1 MYGYKTFH
9 PKLAQSLIDSV
20 RSDTASHAYIFEGS
34 KGMYKTETAR
44 LFANALV
51 CAHQSTAP
59 CGECASCRQAMAKSC
74 PDIIIVEHD
83 KGKDGKPK
91 KKIGVAAARETN
103 ADALIKP
110 FAALRKV
117 YIVPDGENLTT
128 EAQNALLKTL
138 EEPPEYVVF
147 IIIIPSASQLLQT
160 IISRSTVITFNAV
173 AADTIYDHIIEKY
186 PEKRDRAAFI
196 TAYSD
201 GVPGAAD
208 ALAADDSF
216 DELRGKC
223 LFMIERLLSKDAA
236 DAFKIEDFVSENA
249 DRVNEICDIWISL
262 LRDIS
267 VLHCGRREAVIN
279 SDKIDALRALMPKA
293 DLKRCIRGA
302 ELLVE
307 SEEMLSKSVKA
318 NAVMLRCALMI

>member
-9 PKLAQSLIDSV
+9 PNLAQSLIDSV
-20 RSDTASHAYIFEGS
+20 RAGTSSHAYIFEGS

-51 CAHQSTAP
+51 CAHPNTAP
-59 CGECASCRQAMAKSC
+59 CGECAACRQAKAGSC
-74 PDIIIVEHD
+74 PDIIFVEHD
-83 KGKDGKPK
+83 KGKDGKHK
-91 KKIGVAAARETN
+91 KKIGVDAARETN
-103 ADALIKP
+103 ADALKKP
-110 FAALRKV
+110 FAAPRKV
-117 YIVPDGENLTT
+117 YIIPDGENLTP

-147 IIIIPSASQLLQT
+147 MIIIPSASQLLQT

-173 AADTIYDHIIEKY
+173 PADKIYDHIVEKY

-208 ALAADDSF
+208 SLAADDSF

-223 LFMIERLLSKDAA
+223 LFMLERLLSNDAE
-236 DAFKIEDFVSENA
+236 DAFKIEDFVGENS
-249 DRVNEICDIWISL
+249 DRINEICDIWISL

-267 VLHCGRREAVIN
+267 VLHCGKTEAVIN
-279 SDKIDALRALMPKA
+279 SDKLDALRQLMPKA
-293 DLKRCIRGA
+293 DLKRCVRGV

-318 NAVMLRCALMI
+318 GAVMLRCALMI